1 MDRHFAK
8 ALLFAWDKPA
18 FRQGLQHLIDLDE
31 VTALLASLADDAP
44 DGEAEQRG
52 LQLLRSALESDEI
65 RRAVLLLIDDAAIR
79 QAIAQGLEAEMADR
93 PGLARA
99 IRSALDDPAVRR
111 EVHAALESPRVRAV
125 VWAVADS
132 QLRDRKWT
140 LARHAIRLFGH
151 RSVRRLV
158 RGLARHGVLREL
170 WRSRSDSRDGDAAR
184 KH

>member
-8 ALLFAWDKPA
+8 ALLFAWNKPA

-31 VTALLASLADDAP
+31 VTALLASLAGDAP
-44 DGEAEQRG
+44 DGEAQQRG

-65 RRAVLLLIDDAAIR
+65 RRALLLLIDDASIREAIS
-79 QAIAQGLEAEMADR
+79 QGLAAEMTHK

-99 IRSALDDPAVRR
+99 VHSALDDAALRR
-111 EVHAALESPRVRAV
+111 EIHAALESPHVRAV
-125 VWAVADS
+125 IWSAADS

-140 LARHAIRLFGH
+140 LARHTLGLLRH

-158 RGLARHGVLREL
+158 RGLARHGVLREA
-170 WRSRSDSRDGDAAR
+170 WRDWRQSEPAR
-184 KH
+184 RH